1 MLRTVY
7 EMASR
12 VRRNQSGCD
21 GAASIN
27 APYGSRDKL
36 SPDKLALDGET
47 FVACIT
53 QVHSVASD
61 ALIYS
66 PGGLDWHIPPA
77 SYAAGRGSLR
87 LWF

>member
-1 MLRTVY
+1 MQSKPPPETV
-7 EMASR
+7 AAK
-12 VRRNQSGCD
+12 VRHRSTTRYR
-21 GAASIN
+21 SH
-27 APYGSRDKL
+27 DKL

-61 ALIYS
+61 ALICS
-66 PGGLDWHIPPA
+66 PGGLDWHIPPV